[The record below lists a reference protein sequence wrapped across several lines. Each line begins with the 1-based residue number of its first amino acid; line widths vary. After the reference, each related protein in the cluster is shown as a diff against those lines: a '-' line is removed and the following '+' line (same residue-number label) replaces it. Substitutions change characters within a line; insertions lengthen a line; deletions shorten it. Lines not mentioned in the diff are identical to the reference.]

1 MVSKVVVIFLLFSL
15 LLVSASVSPD
25 FRPRTVQTVSAQIA
39 CPANQIIHMTLF
51 PLVASMN
58 FLTSTTYSGYVL
70 SALQYWTVYP
80 YATNAD
86 GSLYWNDSM
95 TNVVTHNANYTQWDF
110 HVTPGLKWSNGQ
122 NVTGQDILNTYSP
135 NYALN
140 STYDLVNVG
149 PEIASSSLVNTSTAQ
164 FNLNASDAHFAERIS
179 MMIFE
184 NVQPQA
190 SIAQGVA
197 SNLFNQSVSVG
208 PFYLGKPYTSG
219 DFQLIFYRNP
229 YFKPQP
235 AACELDVNLVESTSQ
250 ISQYLSSGTTD
261 VAGSIDPSS
270 VSADVKNPN
279 IHILDEKALNIMTLQ
294 YNVTVYPYNMTAF
307 RQALVYGID
316 QSKIQSQALFGYGTQ
331 AYNSEGIVPPNQNQ
345 LYNANEQQY
354 SYNTT
359 KALQLLS
366 SIGITKGSDGMLHYP
381 NGTVATLNL
390 VSDSEQTFDVV
401 AAGLTK
407 ADLTSLGF
415 NVNFQTI
422 SSQTITGDFPT
433 NAQGIQQAMIL
444 YTSIGG
450 TFFPNAWIDST
461 QGCHAYLLSYGVG
474 CNQWEAPPS
483 ADAQYNSNKSAL
495 DNTSDPAQVNHYLAN
510 IQALNAQYLPV
521 IVLNYPDNLYAYN
534 TQHWTNWPSRFFYAG
549 SWLNDTALAALQPA
563 SGSTTNTNSSS
574 TQSST
579 SSTTSTSTSSGAA
592 STSSSA
598 PAVSSTSSGA
608 SSASSTT
615 TSSVQS
621 IPTTTSSSSSTS
633 LSLSYAAVVVVVM
646 IVVAGAFFL
655 RRGRVKPAT

>member
-1 MVSKVVVIFLLFSL
+1 
-15 LLVSASVSPD
+15 
-25 FRPRTVQTVSAQIA
+25 
-39 CPANQIIHMTLF
+39 MTLF

-86 GSLYWNDSM
+86 GSLYWNDSI

-122 NVTGQDILNTYSP
+122 NVTGQDILNTYSS

-140 STYDLVNVG
+140 STYDLVNVA
-149 PEIASSSLVNTSTAQ
+149 PEIASSSLINSSTAQ

-184 NVQPQA
+184 NVQPPA

-219 DFQLIFYRNP
+219 DFELIFYRNP

-235 AACELDVNLVESTSQ
+235 AACELDVNLVEGTSQ

-261 VAGSIDPSS
+261 IAGSIDPSS
-270 VSADVKNPN
+270 VSADLKNPN
-279 IHILDEKALNIMTLQ
+279 IHILDEKALNIMTMQ
-294 YNVTVYPYNMTAF
+294 YNVTVYPYNVTAF
-307 RQALVYGID
+307 RQALVYAID
-316 QSKIQSQALFGYGTQ
+316 QSQIQSQALSGYGTT
-331 AYNSEGIVPPNQNQ
+331 AYNSEGIVPPNQDQ
-345 LYNANEQQY
+345 LYNANQQQY

-366 SIGITKGSDGMLHYP
+366 SMNITKGSDGMLHYS
-381 NGTVATLNL
+381 NGTVVTLNL
-390 VSDSEQTFDVV
+390 ITDSEQTFDVV
-401 AAGLTK
+401 AAGLVK
-407 ADLTSLGF
+407 SELSNLGF
-415 NVNFQTI
+415 NVNFQSI
-422 SSQTITGDFPT
+422 ASQTITGDFPT
-433 NAQGIQQAMIL
+433 NAQGIQQSMIL

-483 ADAQYNSNKSAL
+483 ADAQYNSNKSAI

-534 TQHWTNWPSRFFYAG
+534 TQHWTGWPSRFFYAG
-549 SWLNDTALAALQPA
+549 SWLNDTALAALQPVT
-563 SGSTTNTNSSS
+563 GSTTSSS
-574 TQSST
+574 Q
-579 SSTTSTSTSSGAA
+579 SSTTSAPTTSSSSGVA
-592 STSSSA
+592 STSSSV
-598 PAVSSTSSGA
+598 PSTTSSS
-608 SSASSTT
+608 SSAESSSSTT
-615 TSSVQS
+615 TPVQS
-621 IPTTTSSSSSTS
+621 TTTTSSSSSTS
-633 LSLSYAAVVVVVM
+633 LSLNYAAVVAVVG
-646 IVVAGAFFL
+646 VVIAGALFL
-655 RRGRVKPAT
+655 RRGRAKPAS